1 MTKPKRPLSGGAIAN
16 QKRKKVRINVALE
29 ALKNL
34 SPTLKFKSRTE
45 IYNYLADTI
54 NMYEKQANAATS
66 KGPCTRSGVY
76 SIPEIK
82 GAVEK
87 FWVTGILVSEDVD
100 LHQTV
105 EAAAKKAMM
114 NKDLEISNLKHELS
128 EKKRFLDEAD
138 DNVRKLTKFIESI
151 DLNSAKLPNLQ
162 TDPSV
167 SQANTENAADDNE
180 KLIEELCQ
188 VIYKLEVWAGI
199 LIERQSDGALVD
211 VSKEHEIVSAK
222 LMREYH
228 KRVPVSRVKG

>member
-16 QKRKKVRINVALE
+16 QERKKVRINVALE

-54 NMYEKQANAATS
+54 NMYEKQANATTS

-82 GAVEK
+82 AAVEK
-87 FWVTGILVSEDVD
+87 FWVTGILVSDDVD

-105 EAAAKKAMM
+105 EAAAKKALMD
-114 NKDLEISNLKHELS
+114 KDLEISNLKHQLS
-128 EKKRFLDEAD
+128 EKTRFLDEAD
-138 DNVRKLTKFIESI
+138 DNIRKLSKFIEST
-151 DLNSAKLPNLQ
+151 DLKSTRHA
-162 TDPSV
+162 DSSV
-167 SQANTENAADDNE
+167 SQQNTTVTADDSE

-188 VIYKLEVWAGI
+188 VIYKLEVWADN

-211 VSKEHEIVSAK
+211 AGEDHEIVSAK

>member
-16 QKRKKVRINVALE
+16 QERKKVRINVALE

-54 NMYEKQANAATS
+54 NMYEKQANATTN
-66 KGPCTRSGVY
+66 KGPCTRSGLY

-82 GAVEK
+82 AAVEK
-87 FWVTGILVSEDVD
+87 FWVTGILVSDDVD

-105 EAAAKKAMM
+105 EAASKKALMD
-114 NKDLEISNLKHELS
+114 KDLEISNLKHELS
-128 EKKRFLDEAD
+128 EKMRFLNEAD
-138 DNVRKLTKFIESI
+138 ENVRKLTKFIENT
-151 DLNSAKLPNLQ
+151 DLNSTRPAQGHVYPL
-162 TDPSV
+162 V
-167 SQANTENAADDNE
+167 SQQSTGATDDDNE
-180 KLIEELCQ
+180 KLIERLCQ

-199 LIERQSDGALVD
+199 ILERQSDGALVD
-211 VSKEHEIVSAK
+211 VSKEQEIVSAK

-228 KRVPVSRVKG
+228 KRVPVSRVKE